1 VAVQRRLAAQ
11 AWSIGAALG
20 GDPED
25 AGLDSASL
33 HSEEEST
40 IVDARGIVP
49 DIIELNEA
57 CDAALEL
64 PWLRVTPEATSERH
78 VILGVK
84 VALANFAPALL
95 FVASTPHNEI
105 PLEIKPKGVNSDK
118 IRGWTVDLACY
129 RAANGN
135 AQFAALLMKDLKRD
149 FRTFKS
155 NKKPDPLLLEA
166 HAMQEE
172 ATKLLLANRLT
183 PLNEEEQLA
192 VLAIPS
198 AAYDELIAELIAEA
212 HDATSRHPA

>member
-1 VAVQRRLAAQ
+1 
-11 AWSIGAALG
+11 
-20 GDPED
+20 
-25 AGLDSASL
+25 
-33 HSEEEST
+33 
-40 IVDARGIVP
+40 
-49 DIIELNEA
+49 
-57 CDAALEL
+57 
-64 PWLRVTPEATSERH
+64 
-78 VILGVK
+78 
-84 VALANFAPALL
+84 
-95 FVASTPHNEI
+95 
-105 PLEIKPKGVNSDK
+105 
-118 IRGWTVDLACY
+118 
-129 RAANGN
+129 
-135 AQFAALLMKDLKRD
+135 MKDLKRD